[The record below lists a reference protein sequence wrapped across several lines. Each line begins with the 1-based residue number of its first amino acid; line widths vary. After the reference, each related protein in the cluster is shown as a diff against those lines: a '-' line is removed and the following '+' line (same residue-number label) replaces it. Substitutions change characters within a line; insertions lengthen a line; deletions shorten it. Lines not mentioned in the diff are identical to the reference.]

1 MPQGLWHFERGARLA
16 AGTCR
21 GRARTRFEALA
32 QRLGGTELMAVRL
45 PPSNNENAL
54 VFA

>member
-1 MPQGLWHFERGARLA
+1 MRGIARLA
-16 AGTCR
+16 RELQGDA
-21 GRARTRFEALA
+21 RARFEALA

-45 PPSNNENAL
+45 RRPIERHENAL